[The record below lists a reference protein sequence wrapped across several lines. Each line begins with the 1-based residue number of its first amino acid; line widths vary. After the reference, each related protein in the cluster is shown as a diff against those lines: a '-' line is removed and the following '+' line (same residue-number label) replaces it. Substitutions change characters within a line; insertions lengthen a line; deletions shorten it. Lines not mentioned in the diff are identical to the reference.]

1 MLSNQDAAKNAGP
14 APALGASHALTIAR
28 FTLLESVRTRL
39 PWVWAGVLAFFGAAS
54 LFINQIALTE
64 SERMQWSFYAS
75 GVRLAAVLTLASYI
89 TSSIVRELNE
99 KGMEMLLALDL
110 PRAAYV
116 GGKVLAFV
124 CAAMAM
130 AVLAALPIALA
141 RPLAAVAAWTFSL
154 GCELAIVAAF
164 ALFCVISFR
173 QIVPALLLVS
183 AFYLLAR
190 SIDALRLMSESAV
203 IGGLGTMRS
212 LFEHAFDAIAL
223 VLPSLERFTLT
234 EWIADGGVAIEAL
247 APIAVQSL
255 VYTVLLFAASLVD
268 FYRSEL

>member
-1 MLSNQDAAKNAGP
+1 MPSNQNVTKDA
-14 APALGASHALTIAR
+14 APALTRGASHALTIAR
-28 FTLLESVRTRL
+28 FTLLETLRTRL

-75 GVRLAAVLTLASYI
+75 GVRLAAVLTLAAYI

-99 KGMEMLLALDL
+99 KGLEMLLALDL
-110 PRAAYV
+110 PRAAYI

-130 AVLAALPIALA
+130 ALLAALPLALA
-141 RPLAAVAAWTFSL
+141 RPLAAAAAWALSL

-164 ALFCVISFR
+164 ALFCVVSFR
-173 QIVPALLLVS
+173 QIVPALLVVS

-203 IGGLGTMRS
+203 IGGLGTVRP

-223 VLPSLERFTLT
+223 LLPSLERFTPT
-234 EWIADGGVAIEAL
+234 EWIADGGVGFESLAL
-247 APIAVQSL
+247 VAVQSL
-255 VYTVLLFAASLVD
+255 VYTVLLFAACLID
-268 FYRSEL
+268 FYRREL